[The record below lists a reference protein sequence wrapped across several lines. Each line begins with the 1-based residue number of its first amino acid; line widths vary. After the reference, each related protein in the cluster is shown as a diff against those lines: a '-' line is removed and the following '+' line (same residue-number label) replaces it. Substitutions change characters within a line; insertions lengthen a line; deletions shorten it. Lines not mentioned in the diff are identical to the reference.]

1 MFLLF
6 QLSSLFPQD
15 SPPKM
20 FQCCLLTELYFPS
33 GQQCLIHMAQK
44 KNAWFSK
51 VISKLFLLSY
61 ATSFVVF
68 LKTFLQSSFRFTTKL
83 KGRFRDFPFISDPHT
98 CIATLPWSPSLTR
111 MVPFLQHWY
120 ITDNHAKSR
129 ADLRVHSWWI
139 LVHSTVLNK
148 CAHCDVLCLVTQS
161 CLSLC
166 NSMDCSPPGSSV
178 HGLLQARTLEWVAMP
193 SSRGSSQASDQ
204 TQVSRIAG
212 RFFTVWATREA
223 QEYWGG

>member
-120 ITDNHAKSR
+120 I
-129 ADLRVHSWWI
+129 I
-139 LVHSTVLNK
+139 I
-148 CAHCDVLCLVTQS
+148 TQS
-161 CLSLC
+161 LE
-166 NSMDCSPPGSSV
+166 
-178 HGLLQARTLEWVAMP
+178 QTLGFTLGEFWY
-193 SSRGSSQASDQ
+193 
-204 TQVSRIAG
+204 TL
-212 RFFTVWATREA
+212 RFWINVPIVMCCA
-223 QEYWGG
+223 